1 MTLKSD
7 EAVIDSMYQDGRYAK
22 QNPDWHGADAAWKAG
37 QIAGTLRRNAVTFER
52 CVEVGCGTGLVLE
65 HLSDLM
71 PARSYGGYDISSAA
85 PPFWKKRRKDIVF
98 HNTDFTKTGVQADL
112 LLLIDVFEHVP
123 DYMGFLTALSCKS
136 EWFVFH
142 IPLEMH
148 VSGLLRDRHL
158 HAREKVGHLHYFS
171 KATALATLKDCGY
184 LIVAAD
190 YTLLSQQTVEGVKAV
205 TRFTNIVR
213 KLIQILSPDLAAK
226 LLGGYSLLVVGK
238 KQSGASA
245 S

>member
-1 MTLKSD
+1 MMSKSG
-7 EAVIDSMYQDGRYAK
+7 EAVTDSMYEDGRYAE

-37 QIAGTLRRNAVTFER
+37 QIAATLQRNAVTFTS

-65 HLSDLM
+65 HLAELL
-71 PARSYGGYDISSAA
+71 PQASYSGYDISTAA
-85 PPFWKKRRKDIVF
+85 PQFWKKRRKDIAF
-98 HNTDFTKTGVQADL
+98 HDTDFTKTALKTDL

-123 DYMGFLTALSCKS
+123 DYMGFLKALSSKS
-136 EWFVFH
+136 QWFVFH

-148 VSGLLRDRHL
+148 ISGLLRDRHL

-184 LIVAAD
+184 MIVAAD
-190 YTLLSQQTVEGVKAV
+190 YTLLSQQTVEGVRPV
-205 TRFTNIVR
+205 TRLTNIVR
-213 KLIQILSPDLAAK
+213 KAIQTFSPDLAAK

-238 KQSGASA
+238 KKSGATA
-245 S
+245 A